1 MKNGPTGIALS
12 SAKNEQYEAYRSG
25 AAEGKTVESIHAV
38 ERIVRNVIYPKV
50 KFLSDD
56 DHVYER
62 PDFTG
67 GGGPK
72 TQSVAI
78 CDKILS
84 VLGRSADSVKS
95 RVLWWVAYRK
105 VIRRKITRLRLCDV
119 HAIKCDFQEGKLY
132 KARLS
137 SICFSRTIS
146 SISSSFSPVLH
157 IALYC
162 QLKLEAEMEAE
173 GRGSDRADTPFR
185 RLYDL
190 CNTNETFADELLDH
204 QNIDLAVF
212 AEYLSITG
220 PVVSTIKKSS
230 FKETCVTDLL
240 SNVLTVPQEAFALLI
255 LENGFDA
262 WKWCVHNCPDVCE
275 MDGTSKWLSSSSSSS
290 QFLATQSPN
299 LETEVGGVSTSSS
312 SSPSSTLASSSSS
325 SSNNGGTGVNQNCT
339 GSNQDNYYDEV
350 VEDDYVGSLSHDS
363 STQVAPGLRYQY
375 TQLRSDKKPGAG
387 PWTPEGM
394 IRYNSIVDKVVTARK
409 ARARFE
415 DHLRNHFREL
425 DARIQDSKKYSKRK
439 IKRGDSD
446 DDGSPKKVVVIDLFT
461 ADDSD

>member
-1 MKNGPTGIALS
+1 MEGP
-12 SAKNEQYEAYRSG
+12 
-25 AAEGKTVESIHAV
+25 
-38 ERIVRNVIYPKV
+38 
-50 KFLSDD
+50 
-56 DHVYER
+56 
-62 PDFTG
+62 
-67 GGGPK
+67 
-72 TQSVAI
+72 
-78 CDKILS
+78 
-84 VLGRSADSVKS
+84 
-95 RVLWWVAYRK
+95 
-105 VIRRKITRLRLCDV
+105 
-119 HAIKCDFQEGKLY
+119 
-132 KARLS
+132 
-137 SICFSRTIS
+137 
-146 SISSSFSPVLH
+146 
-157 IALYC
+157 
-162 QLKLEAEMEAE
+162 
-173 GRGSDRADTPFR
+173 GSDRADTPFR

-190 CNTNETFADELLDH
+190 CNTNEMFADELLDH

-240 SNVLTVPQEAFALLI
+240 SKVLTVPQEAFALLI

-262 WKWCVHNCPDVCE
+262 WKWSVHNCPHVCE
-275 MDGTSKWLSSSSSSS
+275 MDGTSNLLSSSSSSS
-290 QFLATQSPN
+290 QFLATQSPDV
-299 LETEVGGVSTSSS
+299 EDGVGGVSTSSS
-312 SSPSSTLASSSSS
+312 SSPSSTLASSSGSS
-325 SSNNGGTGVNQNCT
+325 GNNGGTGVNQKYNGSPREVGT
-339 GSNQDNYYDEV
+339 PSNQGNDYNE
-350 VEDDYVGSLSHDS
+350 VEDGDYIGSDN
-363 STQVAPGLRYQY
+363 STQVVPGLRYQY

-461 ADDSD
+461 VDDSD